1 MFELLAN
8 QIKHDEQE
16 QRTARERVLEFSA
29 VAVLSVLVFV
39 GLYMGIH
46 LLR

>member
-1 MFELLAN
+1 MFELLAD
-8 QIKHDEQE
+8 QIKHDDQE
-16 QRTARERVLEFSA
+16 KRTTTERVLEFSA
-29 VAVLSVLVFV
+29 VAVVSVLVFV